1 MVLTQKHSTLCL
13 NMIVKNE
20 SKIITRLFDSVLP
33 IIDAYCICDTGSTDN
48 TIEIIKNYFDSKN
61 IPGRIVHE
69 PFKNF
74 AHNRTFALKAAV
86 GLSDYVLLLDAD
98 MVIEI
103 NSFNK
108 TTLGKFDN
116 YSLLQGNDSFFYQ
129 NMRIVR
135 NNGLYKYLCVTH
147 EYVDVPPNS
156 INTLLKK
163 DVIFIRDIGDGGAK
177 TDKYERDIRLLTD
190 GLKEEPN
197 NCRYYFYLANSY
209 HDTEKFELAIE
220 TYKKRIELKG
230 WQEEVWYS
238 YYRLGLCYKRL
249 NQFHT
254 AIYYWLQ
261 GLNYYPDRLEGIF
274 EIVLHYRISNQ
285 PKLSGLYFNLIKDIL
300 DKSNNREHFLFLYD
314 DIYKYKLYYEY
325 AVIANCIGVHNIN
338 DEIIK
343 ILNHSKETGLNN
355 NLIENM
361 KFYKYIL
368 KQNFR
373 ITLDNNFT
381 TVINNE
387 NITLKSSSSCLIPIL
402 NNNGYHLNVRY
413 VNYTIDNE
421 GLYHD
426 CDKNIITVNK
436 YILLNNEFK
445 ILKED
450 WIELDFDNR
459 RYIGVED
466 VKIFTEPE
474 TKDVLFIGTGFHK
487 NQQIGIVS
495 GYYDIQQKRMNINE
509 LTCGFNTASCEKN
522 WIFFELF
529 GLTHIIYQW
538 QPLTVC
544 KVNKSNNVLDGVLQK
559 NMPAIFAHFRG
570 STCGYKF
577 NNETWFVTHLV
588 SYEKPRQYY
597 HIIVVFDDKLNLLR
611 YSAPFK
617 FEGEPI
623 EYCLSILVENNRV
636 IMNYST
642 WDRTTKIAIYDKYY
656 IEQQLK
662 YKE

>member
-1 MVLTQKHSTLCL
+1 M
-13 NMIVKNE
+13 
-20 SKIITRLFDSVLP
+20 
-33 IIDAYCICDTGSTDN
+33 
-48 TIEIIKNYFDSKN
+48 
-61 IPGRIVHE
+61 
-69 PFKNF
+69 
-74 AHNRTFALKAAV
+74 
-86 GLSDYVLLLDAD
+86 
-98 MVIEI
+98 
-103 NSFNK
+103 
-108 TTLGKFDN
+108 
-116 YSLLQGNDSFFYQ
+116 
-129 NMRIVR
+129 
-135 NNGLYKYLCVTH
+135 
-147 EYVDVPPNS
+147 
-156 INTLLKK
+156 
-163 DVIFIRDIGDGGAK
+163 
-177 TDKYERDIRLLTD
+177 
-190 GLKEEPN
+190 
-197 NCRYYFYLANSY
+197 
-209 HDTEKFELAIE
+209 
-220 TYKKRIELKG
+220 
-230 WQEEVWYS
+230 
-238 YYRLGLCYKRL
+238 
-249 NQFHT
+249 
-254 AIYYWLQ
+254 
-261 GLNYYPDRLEGIF
+261 
-274 EIVLHYRISNQ
+274 
-285 PKLSGLYFNLIKDIL
+285 
-300 DKSNNREHFLFLYD
+300 
-314 DIYKYKLYYEY
+314 
-325 AVIANCIGVHNIN
+325 
-338 DEIIK
+338 
-343 ILNHSKETGLNN
+343 
-355 NLIENM
+355 
-361 KFYKYIL
+361 
-368 KQNFR
+368 
-373 ITLDNNFT
+373 
-381 TVINNE
+381 NNE

-436 YILLNNEFK
+436 YIQLNNEFK

-450 WIELDFDNR
+450 WLELDFDNR

-474 TKDVLFIGTGFHK
+474 TKDILFIGTGYHK

-495 GYYDIQQKRMNINE
+495 GQYDIQQKQMNITE
-509 LTCGFNTASCEKN
+509 LTCGFNATSCEKN

-529 GLTHIIYQW
+529 GTTHVVYQW

-559 NMPAIFAHFRG
+559 NMPAIFSHFRG

-597 HIIVVFDDKLNLLR
+597 HNIVVFDDKLNLLR

-623 EYCLSILVENNRV
+623 EYCLSILVENDRV